1 MRGAGQKAG
10 FLLPIDG
17 AHGACY
23 TVENTVITVS
33 REIMA
38 KGQVSISTT
47 GKMAEVL
54 ADALD
59 IFPDAQTEAQ
69 ALTRAL
75 FHWHH
80 GRQENSK
87 RGALA
92 RLETEMSELKL
103 QVARQGHIL
112 QMICEKL
119 DIDLEAIDTDA

>member
-1 MRGAGQKAG
+1 
-10 FLLPIDG
+10 
-17 AHGACY
+17 
-23 TVENTVITVS
+23 
-33 REIMA
+33 MA

-59 IFPDAQTEAQ
+59 TFPDAETEAQ

-75 FHWHH
+75 FHWYH

-92 RLETEMSELKL
+92 KLEERVALIESELAEMK
-103 QVARQGHIL
+103 
-112 QMICEKL
+112 QML
-119 DIDLEAIDTDA
+119 HQLLRRNNAPDH